1 MKKAHLTALLA
12 AVLLTGLSGT
22 ALADIK
28 LVDTDVNKLSLYG
41 WIKGDAT
48 YQDDDMNDKV
58 APRFAVSDG
67 DNGTNLTAMHS
78 RFGLKWGGP
87 ALDNGWKAD
96 AVFEFDLF
104 DGGSQNQ
111 MKLRNRLAAFTLSKD
126 RHSVLVGQHWD
137 IFSPLGPT
145 TLMTNGYLWQTGNL
159 GFRRAQARYTYKG
172 DFFEYAGSINDPSM
186 SGESAETDSPI
197 FEGRVGFT
205 LANVKLGVSGAFGQ
219 DDESLP
225 SDDADIWG
233 ISGDVVWPINDS
245 YALKGEIATGENMS
259 VFLSRS
265 KVNTV
270 TADEEEAVSGW
281 AELTYTGSDYDWWAG
296 GAFES
301 LDDIASGTTEDTW
314 MMFAGVHRKL
324 KSKLLG
330 GTPVR
335 FGVEIA
341 HFESEVKNGE
351 EPDANQIIFS
361 GQFNF

>member
-1 MKKAHLTALLA
+1 VEDNVVKKAHLAALLA

-205 LANVKLGVSGAFGQ
+205 LANVKLLRRPRGIHPGQ
-219 DDESLP
+219 RKTRRLRCFRTGRRVP
-225 SDDADIWG
+225 AQRRRRYLGNQWRCRLADQRQLRSEG
-233 ISGDVVWPINDS
+233 RNRDRREHVRVPEPFEGQHGDCGRGRGRV
-245 YALKGEIATGENMS
+245 
-259 VFLSRS
+259 R
-265 KVNTV
+265 
-270 TADEEEAVSGW
+270 
-281 AELTYTGSDYDWWAG
+281 
-296 GAFES
+296 
-301 LDDIASGTTEDTW
+301 
-314 MMFAGVHRKL
+314 
-324 KSKLLG
+324 LG
-330 GTPVR
+330 
-335 FGVEIA
+335 
-341 HFESEVKNGE
+341 
-351 EPDANQIIFS
+351 
-361 GQFNF
+361 

>member
-1 MKKAHLTALLA
+1 VKKRHFGTLLT
-12 AVLLTGLSGT
+12 AVLLTSLNGP

-48 YQDDDMNDKV
+48 YQDDDMNSKV

-78 RFGLKWGGP
+78 RFGLKWAGP
-87 ALDNGWKAD
+87 KLDNGWNAN

-104 DGGSQNQ
+104 DSSSNNQ
-111 MKLRNRLAAFTLSKD
+111 MKFRNRLAAFTLSKD
-126 RHSVLVGQHWD
+126 RQSVLVGQHWD
-137 IFSPLGPT
+137 IFSSVNPT
-145 TLMTNGYLWQTGNL
+145 TLMTNGFLWQTGNL

-172 DFFEYAGSINDPSM
+172 DFFTYSGSINDPSM

-197 FEGRVGFT
+197 FEGKVGFK
-205 LANVKLGVSGAFGQ
+205 LADVNLSVSGAYGQ

-233 ISGDVVWPINDS
+233 LSAEAIWPINS
-245 YALKGEIATGENMS
+245 NYTLKGEIATGENLS

-265 KVNTV
+265 KVNTD
-270 TADEEEAVSGW
+270 TQDEEETVAGW
-281 AELTYTGSDYDWWAG
+281 AELVYTGNDYDWWAG

-301 LDDIASGTTEDTW
+301 LDEIASGTTEDTW
-314 MMFAGVHRKL
+314 MVFAGVHRKL

-330 GTPVR
+330 GAPVR